1 MYQGGQYRLTAYFPE
16 QVIVRYIITGAGG
29 LLGSE
34 LSNSMVRRGMEY
46 KALLR
51 TDLDVTNGYAVE
63 HLFKMES
70 PDVVFHCAAF
80 TAVDKAESEN
90 ASSSAVNA
98 SGALNVAEAC
108 KIVGARMVL
117 FSTDYVFGG
126 SKRTPYSPQDHPD
139 PLSAYG
145 KSKLAGEKNVSA
157 SGVSL
162 LLIRTSWLYGS
173 VGRNFVSAVIQ
184 HAREGKTLRLV
195 GDQTGSPTWARHV
208 AEATLDLVECGVTGT
223 YHISNAGEATWY
235 EFGREVL
242 LICGLQTEV
251 EQISTEMWGA
261 SAHRPYYSVLDS
273 SKAEAVLDRRMPPWR
288 DSLKIFLQEILE

>member
-70 PDVVFHCAAF
+70 PDIVFHCAAF

-139 PLSAYG
+139 PLSVYG

-242 LICGLQTEV
+242 LICGLQADV

-261 SAHRPYYSVLDS
+261 PARRPYYSVLDS
-273 SKAEAVLDRRMPPWR
+273 SKAEAVLERPMPLWR
-288 DSLKIFLQEILE
+288 DSLKMFLEETLK

>member
-1 MYQGGQYRLTAYFPE
+1 MYQGGQYQLTAYFPE
-16 QVIVRYIITGAGG
+16 QVVVRYIITGAGG

-34 LSNSMVRRGMEY
+34 FSNLMVRRGMEY
-46 KALLR
+46 KALLKA
-51 TDLDVTNGYAVE
+51 DLDVTNGYAVE
-63 HLFKMES
+63 HLFKMEN
-70 PDVVFHCAAF
+70 PDIVFHCAAF
-80 TAVDKAESEN
+80 TAVDRAESEKV
-90 ASSSAVNA
+90 SSSAVN
-98 SGALNVAEAC
+98 SGGALNVAEAC
-108 KIVGARMVL
+108 RVVGARMVL

-157 SGVSL
+157 SGVDL

-184 HAREGKTLRLV
+184 NAREGKALRLV

-223 YHISNAGEATWY
+223 YHLSNAGEATWY

-242 LICGLQTEV
+242 SICGLQTEV